1 MILSLCAIYFVIWW
15 RFRHVIKIM
24 AEVENILNNEEYF
37 GDNVDTP
44 KDGVEQHMKPEC
56 LNGAISKGK
65 AYFLGGKRKWTRK
78 R

>member
-1 MILSLCAIYFVIWW
+1 
-15 RFRHVIKIM
+15 M
-24 AEVENILNNEEYF
+24 AEVENILNIEEYF

-56 LNGAISKGK
+56 LKGAISKGK